1 MSDYKRFISYIYEY
15 VQGEK
20 RESLGFVKV
29 NARDG
34 ICKIHIHMRGFYTRG
49 QRPCEAYIFTQKR
62 ERLLGLPLG
71 ELEDKNGALEW
82 SGVTETDNLMKGGFG
97 LEESQ
102 GIYIEGEDHIYAA
115 QWNDFPVD
123 VERFEPLRRSVRQT
137 VGGTSEGTASE
148 KEREPEEAVRAAQI
162 ALEAS
167 AEEPAEQE
175 MTEPEKPVRRPD
187 SRQEQ
192 WEYLTRHFPVVQY
205 VDGEGAVMSSIR
217 LDPKSLTKV
226 PRDKWELGNNS
237 FLLHGIYHYRHL
249 LLHRRK
255 TKQRRAHNQRSH
267 RSHMYQIKEKIQ
279 QKEQQQL
286 SPSRNLPL
294 PPSSSSAEADGRRN
308 YLLHRRSRSLQ

>member
-49 QRPCEAYIFTQKR
+49 QRPCEAYVFTQKR

-137 VGGTSEGTASE
+137 VGGISEGTAPE
-148 KEREPEEAVRAAQI
+148 KEREQEEAVRAAQI
-162 ALEAS
+162 ALEAP
-167 AEEPAEQE
+167 AEETAVQE
-175 MTEPEKPVRRPD
+175 MTEPEKPGKKPD

-192 WEYLTRHFPVVQY
+192 WEYLTRHFPVMQY

-217 LDPKSLTKV
+217 LDPKSLTRV

-237 FLLHGIYHYRHL
+237 FLLHGIYHYHHL
-249 LLHRRK
+249 LLLRRQAEEEI
-255 TKQRRAHNQRSH
+255 TYYIGVPGVYSDQ
-267 RSHMYQIKEKIQ
+267 
-279 QKEQQQL
+279 EQMMASMFGFQEFRML
-286 SPSRNLPL
+286 KDPGAGKGAFGYWCRTLGN
-294 PPSSSSAEADGRRN
+294 
-308 YLLHRRSRSLQ
+308 

>member
-82 SGVTETDNLMKGGFG
+82 SGVTVTDNLMKGGFG

-249 LLHRRK
+249 LLLRRQ
-255 TKQRRAHNQRSH
+255 TEEETTYYIGVPGVYSDQEQMMASMFGFQEFR
-267 RSHMYQIKEKIQ
+267 MLKEPGAGKGAFGYWCRT
-279 QKEQQQL
+279 L
-286 SPSRNLPL
+286 GN
-294 PPSSSSAEADGRRN
+294 
-308 YLLHRRSRSLQ
+308 

>member
-49 QRPCEAYIFTQKR
+49 QRPCEAYVFTQKR

-137 VGGTSEGTASE
+137 VGGISEGTAPE

-162 ALEAS
+162 ALEAP
-167 AEEPAEQE
+167 AEETAVQE
-175 MTEPEKPVRRPD
+175 MTEPEKPGKKPD

-192 WEYLTRHFPVVQY
+192 WEYLTRHFPVMQY

-217 LDPKSLTKV
+217 LDPKSLTRV

-237 FLLHGIYHYRHL
+237 FLLHGIYHYHHL
-249 LLHRRK
+249 LLLRRQAEEEI
-255 TKQRRAHNQRSH
+255 TYYIGVPGVYSDQ
-267 RSHMYQIKEKIQ
+267 
-279 QKEQQQL
+279 EQMMASMFGFQEFRML
-286 SPSRNLPL
+286 KDPGAGKGAFGYWCRTLGN
-294 PPSSSSAEADGRRN
+294 
-308 YLLHRRSRSLQ
+308 

>member
-249 LLHRRK
+249 LLLRRQ
-255 TKQRRAHNQRSH
+255 TEEETTYYIGVPGVYSDQEQMMASMFGFQEFR
-267 RSHMYQIKEKIQ
+267 MLKEPGAGKGAFGYWCRT
-279 QKEQQQL
+279 L
-286 SPSRNLPL
+286 GN
-294 PPSSSSAEADGRRN
+294 
-308 YLLHRRSRSLQ
+308 

>member
-34 ICKIHIHMRGFYTRG
+34 ICKIHIYMRGFYTRG

-249 LLHRRK
+249 LLLRRQ
-255 TKQRRAHNQRSH
+255 TEEETTYYIGVPGVYSDQEQMMASMFGFQEFR
-267 RSHMYQIKEKIQ
+267 MLKEPGAGKGAFGYWCRT
-279 QKEQQQL
+279 L
-286 SPSRNLPL
+286 GN
-294 PPSSSSAEADGRRN
+294 
-308 YLLHRRSRSLQ
+308 

>member
-49 QRPCEAYIFTQKR
+49 QRPCEAYVFTQKR

-137 VGGTSEGTASE
+137 VGGISEGTAPE
-148 KEREPEEAVRAAQI
+148 KEREQEEAVRAAQI
-162 ALEAS
+162 ALEAP
-167 AEEPAEQE
+167 AEETAVQE
-175 MTEPEKPVRRPD
+175 MTESEKPEKSGKKPD

-192 WEYLTRHFPVVQY
+192 WEYLTRHFPVMQY

-217 LDPKSLTKV
+217 LDPKSLTRV

-237 FLLHGIYHYRHL
+237 FLLHGIYHYHHL
-249 LLHRRK
+249 LLLRRQAEEEI
-255 TKQRRAHNQRSH
+255 TYYIGVPGVYSDQ
-267 RSHMYQIKEKIQ
+267 
-279 QKEQQQL
+279 EQMMASMFGFQEFRML
-286 SPSRNLPL
+286 KDPGAGKGAFGYWCRTLGN
-294 PPSSSSAEADGRRN
+294 
-308 YLLHRRSRSLQ
+308 

>member
-82 SGVTETDNLMKGGFG
+82 SGVTVTDNLMKGGFG

-205 VDGEGAVMSSIR
+205 VDREGAVMSSIR

-249 LLHRRK
+249 LLLRRQ
-255 TKQRRAHNQRSH
+255 TEEETAYYIGVPGVYSDQEQMMASMFGFQEFR
-267 RSHMYQIKEKIQ
+267 MLKEPGAGKGAFGYWCRT
-279 QKEQQQL
+279 L
-286 SPSRNLPL
+286 GN
-294 PPSSSSAEADGRRN
+294 
-308 YLLHRRSRSLQ
+308 

>member
-49 QRPCEAYIFTQKR
+49 QRPCEAYVFTQKR

-137 VGGTSEGTASE
+137 VGGISEGTAPE
-148 KEREPEEAVRAAQI
+148 KEREQEEAVQAAQI
-162 ALEAS
+162 ALEAPT
-167 AEEPAEQE
+167 EETAVQE
-175 MTEPEKPVRRPD
+175 MTESEKPGKKPD

-192 WEYLTRHFPVVQY
+192 WEYLTKHFPVMQY

-217 LDPKSLTKV
+217 LDPKSLTRV

-237 FLLHGIYHYRHL
+237 FLLHGIYHYHHL
-249 LLHRRK
+249 LLLRRQAEEEI
-255 TKQRRAHNQRSH
+255 TYYIGVPGVYSDQ
-267 RSHMYQIKEKIQ
+267 
-279 QKEQQQL
+279 EQMMASMFGFQEFRML
-286 SPSRNLPL
+286 KDPGAGKGAFGYWCRTLGN
-294 PPSSSSAEADGRRN
+294 
-308 YLLHRRSRSLQ
+308 